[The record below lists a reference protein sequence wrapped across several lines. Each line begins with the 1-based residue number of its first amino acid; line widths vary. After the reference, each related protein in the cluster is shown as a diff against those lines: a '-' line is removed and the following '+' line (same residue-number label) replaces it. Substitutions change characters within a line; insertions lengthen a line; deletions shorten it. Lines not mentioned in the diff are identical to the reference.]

1 MGNQQTS
8 AAGTAGGADAIYR
21 DLRGKRVFVTGGGS
35 GIGAEIVAGFAR
47 QGALT
52 AFVDIADDASR
63 ALCQQLAAQGLPEP
77 CYQHCDITDISA
89 LQAAIAQGA
98 EQLAGDFDV
107 LVNNAANDGR
117 HAIAQVTPED
127 WDRRTAINQRPM
139 FFAIQAV
146 LDGMRRNG
154 GGAIINLGSI
164 SWHIKSAGYPVYATA
179 KAAVSGLTRGL
190 ARELGADNIRIN
202 TVTPGWVMTQ
212 RQLDLWVDAAAE
224 EAIRANQC
232 LPGKLMPHDVAAMVL
247 FLASRQ
253 GAMCTAQEYIVD
265 GGWS

>member
-1 MGNQQTS
+1 MDS
-8 AAGTAGGADAIYR
+8 ADVADVADVVYG

-35 GIGAEIVAGFAR
+35 GIGAEIVAAFAR

-63 ALCQQLAAQGLPEP
+63 ALCLQLAADGMPHPL
-77 CYQHCDITDISA
+77 YQRCDITDIAA
-89 LQAAIAQGA
+89 LQAAIGAAAQ
-98 EQLAGDFDV
+98 QLGDFDV
-107 LVNNAANDGR
+107 LVNNAANDAR
-117 HAIAQVTPED
+117 HTVAQVTPED
-127 WDRRTAINQRPM
+127 WDRRIAINQRPM

-146 LDGMRRNG
+146 LEGMRRNG
-154 GGAIINLGSI
+154 GGAIVNLGSI

-212 RQLDLWVDAAAE
+212 RQLDLWVDAQAE
-224 EAIRANQC
+224 QTIRANQC
-232 LPGKLMPHDVAAMVL
+232 LPNKLMPHDVAAMVL
-247 FLASRQ
+247 FLASKQ

-265 GGWS
+265 GGWA